1 MELSSFISK
10 CLSQSSFTKMK
21 DQYGNTYRIS
31 KQSGY
36 KFKYNVIVLLGMIIV
51 LLTIYFITSYIF
63 LTSSSA

>member
-1 MELSSFISK
+1 
-10 CLSQSSFTKMK
+10 MK

-36 KFKYNVIVLLGMIIV
+36 KFKYNVIVLSGMIIV